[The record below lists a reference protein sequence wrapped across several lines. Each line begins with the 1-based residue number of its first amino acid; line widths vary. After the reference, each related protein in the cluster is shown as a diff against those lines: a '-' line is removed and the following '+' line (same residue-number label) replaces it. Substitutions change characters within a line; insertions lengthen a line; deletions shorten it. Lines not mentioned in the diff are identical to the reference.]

1 MRSPLDTSTLILAAA
16 AVVLAVVAYLKD
28 PGPYHGWWSL
38 AGVVTPGGPM
48 VTGWLVSVFS
58 HE

>member
-1 MRSPLDTSTLILAAA
+1 M
-16 AVVLAVVAYLKD
+16 VVALLLAGLMQLLV
-28 PGPYHGWWSL
+28 PL

-48 VTGWLVSVFS
+48 VTGLVSVFN